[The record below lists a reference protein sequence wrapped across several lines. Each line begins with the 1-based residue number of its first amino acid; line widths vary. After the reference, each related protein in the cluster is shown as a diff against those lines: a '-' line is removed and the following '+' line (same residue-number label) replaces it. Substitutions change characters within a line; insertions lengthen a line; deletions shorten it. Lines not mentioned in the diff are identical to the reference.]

1 MLREVKPICLYLR
14 WTVRAEF
21 GKEFAIYAENSQ
33 VTSGVGGTQKKKKTP
48 PKANKPDLPLGNSST
63 SQLFSGSGVSCYINI
78 LEALQKG

>member
-33 VTSGVGGTQKKKKTP
+33 VTSGVGGTQKKKKNTTQSQQTRP
-48 PKANKPDLPLGNSST
+48 TIRKLQHQST
-63 SQLFSGSGVSCYINI
+63 VFWKWSVL
-78 LEALQKG
+78 LHKHP